1 MNTLTIWWMILAEE
15 DYDHE
20 LSDRFG
26 IDRGLYDRWVLG
38 IVKCT
43 ISTGAFSISLMILEE
58 ENEKTPLTSP
68 PPLPTLP
75 PPPPCNEFNEEE
87 RVDFV
92 HFHFPPSLFSNR

>member
-1 MNTLTIWWMILAEE
+1 
-15 DYDHE
+15 
-20 LSDRFG
+20 
-26 IDRGLYDRWVLG
+26 
-38 IVKCT
+38 
-43 ISTGAFSISLMILEE
+43 MILEE

-68 PPLPTLP
+68 PPLPTLPP